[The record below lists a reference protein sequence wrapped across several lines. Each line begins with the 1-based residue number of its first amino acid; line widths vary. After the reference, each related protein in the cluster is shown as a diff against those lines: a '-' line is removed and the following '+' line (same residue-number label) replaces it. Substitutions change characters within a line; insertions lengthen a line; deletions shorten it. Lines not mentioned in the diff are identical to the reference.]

1 MADQTLRL
9 SIRPMDTARCE
20 REWHVGATIIT
31 DGEHECVFDA
41 TCERFATM
49 EGLVEMAT
57 AELLDAHVRRTRG
70 DRVLMEVAHDD

>member
-1 MADQTLRL
+1 MGDPKLRL
-9 SIRPMDTARCE
+9 TIQPLTSAMTDRQ
-20 REWHVGATIIT
+20 WHVGAAIIT

-70 DRVLMEVAHDD
+70 DRVLMEVAHDE